1 MSYNDAMV
9 LVFAKNTKKEEAG
22 ILTENGGLLLCADK
36 LKTCLNLHT
45 SRSLA
50 PPELL

>member
-1 MSYNDAMV
+1 MV

-22 ILTENGGLLLCADK
+22 ILTENGGLRLCADK

-45 SRSLA
+45 AGAWLH
-50 PPELL
+50 LNFYN

>member
-9 LVFAKNTKKEEAG
+9 LVFANTKKEEAG